1 MKHLI
6 FLSAL
11 LIFSACS
18 NNSQDAPE
26 HETIAYERIISLKG
40 VFTEILFDLGLS
52 SKIVGVDVTSAFPE
66 AAKSIE
72 SVGHISGITAS
83 GLASLN
89 PDLILFPEGELSA
102 EVVEQLNQLGIK
114 TIGLEQEYTIDG
126 AKSLVRKIAEITGTV
141 DIAESKLAQFDTKIG
156 EFKATKN
163 SLSVCFIYARGAGT
177 LMVGGGNTPMGALI
191 KLVGAT
197 NPFEEYDGFVPLNS
211 EAMAVANP
219 DVLFV
224 FESGLQ
230 SLGGE
235 TGLLSIEGV
244 SLTKAAKSKQIVVM
258 DGSLVSHF
266 ALRLPLALSELQ
278 NQLQAFQ

>member
-1 MKHLI
+1 MKHLF
-6 FLSAL
+6 FLTIM

-18 NNSQDAPE
+18 NNSQDTPE
-26 HETIAYERIISLKG
+26 QETIAYERIISLKG
-40 VFTEILFDLGLS
+40 VYTEILFDLGLS

-89 PDLILFPEGELSA
+89 PDLILYPEGELSA

-114 TIGLEQEYTIDG
+114 TMGLEQEYTIDG

-141 DIAESKLAQFDTKIG
+141 DIAESKLAQFDKEIV
-156 EFKATKN
+156 EFKATKS

-235 TGLLSIEGV
+235 SGLLSIEGV

-278 NQLQAFQ
+278 KQLQAFQ